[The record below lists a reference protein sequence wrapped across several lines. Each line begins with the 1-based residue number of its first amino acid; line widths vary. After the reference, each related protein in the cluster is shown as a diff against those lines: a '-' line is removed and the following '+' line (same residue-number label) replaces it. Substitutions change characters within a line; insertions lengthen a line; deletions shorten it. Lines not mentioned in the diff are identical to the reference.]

1 MSNLMNIPIL
11 LNKINL
17 RYKLLISRSIK
28 RGEHNPK
35 NIVKYPGALSDIL
48 YIYIYAFIQSNLQCI
63 QAIHLFCQYMCS
75 LGVEPTNFCAVNA
88 MLYHWATVFAT
99 KGLK

>member
-17 RYKLLISRSIK
+17 RYKLLISHSIK

-35 NIVKYPGALSDIL
+35 NIVKYPGTLSDIL
-48 YIYIYAFIQSNLQCI
+48 YIYIYAFIQSDLQCI
-63 QAIHLFCQYMCS
+63 QYVCS
-75 LGVEPTNFCAVNA
+75 LGIEPTNFFAVNA
-88 MLYHWATVFAT
+88 VLYH
-99 KGLK
+99 

>member
-17 RYKLLISRSIK
+17 RYKLLISHSIK

-48 YIYIYAFIQSNLQCI
+48 YIYIYAFIQSELTVHSV
-63 QAIHLFCQYMCS
+63 HLFCQYVCS
-75 LGVEPTNFCAVNA
+75 LGIEPTNFCAVNA
-88 MLYHWATVFAT
+88 VLYHWATVFAT